1 MSDRACMRASARC
14 LDRAAGVLEAAR
26 AAEEGWYRM
35 RLLHTSDWHLGH
47 TLYDVSR
54 EAEHAAFLGWLL
66 DTLEAQ
72 SVDALLVAGDIFD
85 TANPSAEAQAAWY
98 QFIAHA
104 RRRLPRLEVVVI
116 GGNHDSAARLDA
128 PDPLFAALGVH
139 VVGGVPRARGELDFE
154 RLLVPLHDARGRVK
168 AWVAAVPYLRPADLP
183 LGRGEGDRLVEG
195 VREVYGL
202 TLDAARRRRQP
213 GQALL
218 AMGHCYMVG
227 TELSLLSERKILGGN
242 QHALPVDLFPE
253 DVAYAA
259 LGHLHKAQRVG
270 GREGVRYSG
279 SPIPLSLSE
288 AHYRHQVLLVELE
301 AEGLGSV
308 RPLSVPRTADMVRVP
323 ERDAAPLEEVLA
335 LLEGLPE
342 LEKDTP
348 EQARPYLEVC
358 VSLPKPEP
366 SLRRKV
372 EAKLEGKAARLV
384 KLTPS
389 YTGTG
394 LALAELEPG
403 ISLRDR
409 TPEDVFKARYSR
421 DYQEPMAPEM
431 LEAFHSLLTQVQE
444 EAS

>member
-1 MSDRACMRASARC
+1 V
-14 LDRAAGVLEAAR
+14 LGPEAGVLEAAR
-26 AAEEGWYRM
+26 AAEEGWYWM

-54 EAEHAAFLGWLL
+54 EAEHAAFLDWLL
-66 DTLEAQ
+66 VTLEAE
-72 SVDALLVAGDIFD
+72 SVDALLIAGDIFD

-98 QFIAHA
+98 HFIARV
-104 RRRLPRLEVVVI
+104 RRKLPKLDVAVI
-116 GGNHDSAARLDA
+116 GGNHDSPARLDA
-128 PDPLFAALGVH
+128 PDPLFAALGVR
-139 VVGGVPRARGELDFE
+139 VVGGLPRAQGALDFE
-154 RLLVPLHDARGRVK
+154 RLLVPLHDSRGRVK

-183 LGRGEGDRLVEG
+183 LVQTEGDRLVEG

-202 TLDAARRRRQP
+202 TLEAARRRRQS
-213 GQALL
+213 GQALV
-218 AMGHCYMVG
+218 AMGHCYMTG

-288 AHYRHQVLLVELE
+288 ANYRHQVLLVDLDG
-301 AEGLGSV
+301 EGLGTV
-308 RPLSVPRTADMVRVP
+308 RPLSVPRTADMLRVP
-323 ERDAAPLEEVLA
+323 AREAASLDEVLEMLAA
-335 LLEGLPE
+335 LPALEPDT
-342 LEKDTP
+342 LERN
-348 EQARPYLEVC
+348 RPYLEVC
-358 VSLPKPEP
+358 VSLPRPEP

-372 EAKLEGKAARLV
+372 EAALEGKAARLV

-394 LALAELEPG
+394 HALAETQPG
-403 ISLRDR
+403 ASLRER
-409 TPEDVFKARYSR
+409 TPEEVFKARYAR
-421 DYQEPMAPEM
+421 DYQEPMDPAL
-431 LEAFHSLLTQVQE
+431 LESFHTLLSSVQE
-444 EAS
+444 DAS

>member
-1 MSDRACMRASARC
+1 M
-14 LDRAAGVLEAAR
+14 LEAAR

-54 EAEHAAFLGWLL
+54 EAEHAAFLDWLL
-66 DTLEAQ
+66 VTLEAQ
-72 SVDALLVAGDIFD
+72 SVDALLVSGDIFD
-85 TANPSAEAQAAWY
+85 TSNPSAEAQAAWY
-98 QFIAHA
+98 QFIARA
-104 RRRLPRLEVVVI
+104 RGKLPGLDVVVI

-128 PDPLFAALGVH
+128 PDPLFAALKVR
-139 VVGGVPRARGELDFE
+139 VVGGLPRARGTLDFE
-154 RLLVPLHDARGRVK
+154 RLLVPLHDSRGRVK

-183 LGRGEGDRLVEG
+183 LVQTEGDRLVDG

-202 TLDAARRRRQP
+202 TLEAARRRRQS
-213 GQALL
+213 GQALV

-227 TELSLLSERKILGGN
+227 TEVSLLSERKILGGN

-253 DVAYAA
+253 DMAYAA

-301 AEGLGSV
+301 GEALGSV
-308 RPLSVPRTADMVRVP
+308 RPLSVPRTADMLRVP
-323 ERDAAPLEEVLA
+323 ERDAAPLEDVLA
-335 LLEGLPE
+335 MLAELPE
-342 LEKDTP
+342 LDKDTP
-348 EQARPYLEVC
+348 ELARPYLEVC
-358 VSLPKPEP
+358 VSLPRPEP

-372 EAKLEGKAARLV
+372 EAALEGKAARLV

-394 LALAELEPG
+394 LVLAETQPG
-403 ISLRDR
+403 LSLRDR
-409 TPEDVFKARYSR
+409 TPEDVFKARYAR
-421 DYQEPMAPEM
+421 DYQAPMAPEL

-444 EAS
+444 DAS

>member
-1 MSDRACMRASARC
+1 
-14 LDRAAGVLEAAR
+14 
-26 AAEEGWYRM
+26 M

-54 EAEHAAFLGWLL
+54 EAEHAAFLDWLL

-85 TANPSAEAQAAWY
+85 TSNPSAEAQAAWY
-98 QFIAHA
+98 HFIA
-104 RRRLPRLEVVVI
+104 RTRQRLPRLEVVVI

-128 PDPLFAALGVH
+128 PDPLFAALGVR
-139 VVGGVPRARGELDFE
+139 VVGGLPRTRGTLDFE
-154 RLLVPLHDARGRVK
+154 RVLVPLHDSRKRVK

-183 LGRGEGDRLVEG
+183 FVQTDGDRLVEG

-202 TLDAARRRRQP
+202 TLEAARRRRQP
-213 GQALL
+213 GQALV

-242 QHALPVDLFPE
+242 QHALPVELFPE

-279 SPIPLSLSE
+279 SPLPLSLSE
-288 AHYRHQVLLVELE
+288 AHYRHQVLLVDLE
-301 AEGLGSV
+301 DEGLNAV
-308 RPLSVPRTADMVRVP
+308 RPLSVPRTVDVLRVP
-323 ERDAAPLEEVLA
+323 EREAATLEEALA
-335 LLEGLPE
+335 LLAALPDVDPQLPE
-342 LEKDTP
+342 R
-348 EQARPYLEVC
+348 ARPYLEVC
-358 VSLPKPEP
+358 VSLPRPEP

-372 EAKLEGKAARLV
+372 EAALEGKAARLV

-394 LALAELEPG
+394 LVLAESQPSL
-403 ISLRDR
+403 SLRER
-409 TPEDVFKARYSR
+409 TPEDVFQARYAR
-421 DYQEPMAPEM
+421 DYREPMAPAL
-431 LEAFHSLLTQVQE
+431 LEAFHTLLTEVQE
-444 EAS
+444 DAS

>member
-1 MSDRACMRASARC
+1 
-14 LDRAAGVLEAAR
+14 
-26 AAEEGWYRM
+26 M

-54 EAEHAAFLGWLL
+54 EAEHAAFLDWLL

-98 QFIAHA
+98 HFIARA
-104 RRRLPRLEVVVI
+104 RRKLPRLEVVVI

-128 PDPLFAALGVH
+128 PDPLFAALGVR
-139 VVGGVPRARGELDFE
+139 VVGGLPRTRESLDFE
-154 RLLVPLHDARGRVK
+154 RLLVPLHDARGKVK

-183 LGRGEGDRLVEG
+183 LVRTDADRLVEG

-202 TLDAARRRRQP
+202 TLEAARRRRQP
-213 GQALL
+213 GQALV

-227 TELSLLSERKILGGN
+227 TELSQLSERKILGGN

-279 SPIPLSLSE
+279 SPLPLSLSE
-288 AHYRHQVLLVELE
+288 AHYRHQVLLVELDGE
-301 AEGLGSV
+301 ALGSV
-308 RPLSVPRTADMVRVP
+308 RPLSVPRTVEVLRVP
-323 ERDAAPLEEVLA
+323 EREAAPLEEVLA
-335 LLEGLPE
+335 MLAALPE
-342 LEKDTP
+342 LDASAP
-348 EQARPYLEVC
+348 ERARPYLEVC
-358 VSLPKPEP
+358 VSLARPEP
-366 SLRRKV
+366 ALRRKV
-372 EAKLEGKAARLV
+372 EAALEGRASRLV

-394 LALAELEPG
+394 VALADAQPG
-403 ISLRDR
+403 VSLRER
-409 TPEDVFKARYSR
+409 TPEDVFKARYAR
-421 DYQEPMAPEM
+421 DYQEPLAPPL
-431 LEAFHSLLTQVQE
+431 LEAFNTLLTQVE
-444 EAS
+444 EDAS

>member
-1 MSDRACMRASARC
+1 
-14 LDRAAGVLEAAR
+14 
-26 AAEEGWYRM
+26 M

-54 EAEHAAFLGWLL
+54 EAEHAAFLDWLL
-66 DTLEAQ
+66 DTLEVQ
-72 SVDALLVAGDIFD
+72 GVDALLVAGDIFD
-85 TANPSAEAQAAWY
+85 TSNPSAEAQAAWY
-98 QFIAHA
+98 HFIARA
-104 RRRLPRLEVVVI
+104 RRKLPKLDVVVI

-128 PDPLFAALGVH
+128 PDPLFAALGVR
-139 VVGGVPRARGELDFE
+139 VVGGLPRTRGSLDFE
-154 RLLVPLHDARGRVK
+154 RLLVPLHDSRGRVK

-183 LGRGEGDRLVEG
+183 LVQSEGDRLIDG

-202 TLDAARRRRQP
+202 TLEAARRRRQS
-213 GQALL
+213 GQALV

-227 TELSLLSERKILGGN
+227 TEVSLLSERKILGGN
-242 QHALPVDLFPE
+242 QHALPVDLFPD

-301 AEGLGSV
+301 GEVLGSV

-323 ERDAAPLEEVLA
+323 ERDVLPLDDVLA
-335 LLEGLPE
+335 KLAELPALEP
-342 LEKDTP
+342 DTP

-358 VSLPKPEP
+358 VSLTKPEP

-372 EAKLEGKAARLV
+372 EAVLEGKAARLV

-394 LALAELEPG
+394 QVLAETSLG
-403 ISLRDR
+403 RSLRER
-409 TPEDVFKARYSR
+409 TPEDVFKARYER
-421 DYQEPMAPEM
+421 DYQEPLAPEL
-431 LEAFHSLLTQVQE
+431 LEAFHALLTHVQE

>member
-1 MSDRACMRASARC
+1 
-14 LDRAAGVLEAAR
+14 
-26 AAEEGWYRM
+26 M

-47 TLYDVSR
+47 TLYDTPR
-54 EAEHAAFLGWLL
+54 DAEHAAFLSWLL
-66 DTLEAQ
+66 ETLEAQ

-85 TANPSAEAQAAWY
+85 TSNPSAEAQASWY
-98 QFIAHA
+98 QFIARA
-104 RRRLPRLEVVVI
+104 RQKLPKLEVVVI

-128 PDPLFAALGVH
+128 PDPLFAALGVR
-139 VVGGVPRARGELDFE
+139 VVGGLPYTQAGLDFE
-154 RLLVPLHDARGRVK
+154 RLLVPLRNARGKVR

-183 LGRGEGDRLVEG
+183 LVRTEADRLVEG

-202 TLDAARRRRQP
+202 TLEAARRRREP
-213 GQALL
+213 GQALV

-227 TELSLLSERKILGGN
+227 TELSQLSERKILGGN
-242 QHALPVDLFPE
+242 QHALPVDLFPG
-253 DVAYAA
+253 DLAYAA

-301 AEGLGSV
+301 GEALGSV

-323 ERDAAPLEEVLA
+323 EREAATLEEVLA
-335 LLEGLPE
+335 KLAELPA
-342 LEKDTP
+342 LDKDAP
-348 EQARPYLEVC
+348 ESSRPYLEVC
-358 VSLPKPEP
+358 VSLPRPEP

-372 EAKLEGKAARLV
+372 EEKLEGKAARLV

-394 LALAELEPG
+394 LTLAEGGPG
-403 ISLRDR
+403 LSLRDR

-421 DYQEPMAPEM
+421 DYTEPIAPQV
-431 LEAFHSLLTQVQE
+431 LEAFHALLTHVQE

>member
-1 MSDRACMRASARC
+1 
-14 LDRAAGVLEAAR
+14 
-26 AAEEGWYRM
+26 M

-54 EAEHAAFLGWLL
+54 EAEHAAFLDWLL

-85 TANPSAEAQAAWY
+85 TSNPSAEAQAAWY
-98 QFIAHA
+98 HFIARA
-104 RRRLPRLEVVVI
+104 RRKLPRLDVVVI

-128 PDPLFAALGVH
+128 PDPLFAALGVR
-139 VVGGVPRARGELDFE
+139 VVGGVPRSGGALDFD
-154 RLLVPLHDARGRVK
+154 RLLVPLHDSRGRVK
-168 AWVAAVPYLRPADLP
+168 AWVAAVPYLRPVDLP
-183 LGRGEGDRLVEG
+183 FVKSEGDRLIDG

-202 TLDAARRRRQP
+202 ALEAARRRRQP
-213 GQALL
+213 GQALV

-227 TELSLLSERKILGGN
+227 TELSALSERKILGGN

-301 AEGLGSV
+301 DDVLGSV

-323 ERDAAPLEEVLA
+323 ERDVLPLDDVLA
-335 LLEGLPE
+335 KLAELPALEPE
-342 LEKDTP
+342 TP

-358 VSLPKPEP
+358 VSLTKPEP

-372 EAKLEGKAARLV
+372 EAALEGKAARLV
-384 KLTPS
+384 KLTPT

-394 LALAELEPG
+394 LVLAESQPSL
-403 ISLRDR
+403 SLRER

-421 DYQEPMAPEM
+421 FYQEPMAPEL
-431 LEAFHSLLTQVQE
+431 LEAFHSLLTHVQE
-444 EAS
+444 DAS

>member
-1 MSDRACMRASARC
+1 
-14 LDRAAGVLEAAR
+14 
-26 AAEEGWYRM
+26 M

-54 EAEHAAFLGWLL
+54 EAEHAAFLDWLL
-66 DTLEAQ
+66 VTLEAE
-72 SVDALLVAGDIFD
+72 SVDALLIAGDIFD

-98 QFIAHA
+98 HFIARI
-104 RRRLPRLEVVVI
+104 RRKLPKLDVVVI

-128 PDPLFAALGVH
+128 PDPLFAALGVR
-139 VVGGVPRARGELDFE
+139 VVGGLPRAQGALDFE
-154 RLLVPLHDARGRVK
+154 RLLVPLHDSRGRVK

-183 LGRGEGDRLVEG
+183 FVQTEGDRLIEG

-202 TLDAARRRRQP
+202 TLEAARRRRQA
-213 GQALL
+213 GQALV
-218 AMGHCYMVG
+218 AMGHCFMTG
-227 TELSLLSERKILGGN
+227 AELSLLSERKILGGN

-301 AEGLGSV
+301 GEGLGSV
-308 RPLSVPRTADMVRVP
+308 RPLSVPRTADMLRVP
-323 ERDAAPLEEVLA
+323 ERDADTLEVVLEKLA
-335 LLEGLPE
+335 ALPE
-342 LEKDTP
+342 LEPEMP
-348 EQARPYLEVC
+348 EQARPYLEVV
-358 VSLPKPEP
+358 VSLPRPEP

-372 EAKLEGKAARLV
+372 EAALEGKAARLV

-394 LALAELEPG
+394 LVLAETQPG
-403 ISLRDR
+403 ISLRER
-409 TPEDVFKARYSR
+409 TPEEVFKARYAR
-421 DYQEPMAPEM
+421 DYQEPMDPAL
-431 LEAFHSLLTQVQE
+431 LESFHTLLTAVQE
-444 EAS
+444 DAS